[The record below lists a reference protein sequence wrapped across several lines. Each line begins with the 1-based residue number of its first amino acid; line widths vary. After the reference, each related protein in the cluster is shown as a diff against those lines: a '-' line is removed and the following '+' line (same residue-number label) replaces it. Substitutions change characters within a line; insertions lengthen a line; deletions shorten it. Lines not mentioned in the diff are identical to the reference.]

1 MPVFQDGDSVIC
13 YFSICFQKHYI
24 QRQRVCL
31 QYYISWQRQ
40 IVSVY
45 FSDFR
50 SILLVV
56 LAIGIYVVQAEL
68 RFVLK
73 GIRSLG
79 AIRIQISL
87 IVLVASLISNSV
99 CVCVFCAN
107 RSLWQRQR
115 GCGSG
120 VMPAPIHASCN
131 YLIQAVTALKCMH
144 VYKHTH
150 ARMLTR
156 ADTRD
161 AKTHVCG
168 AHTHT
173 PPDETHME

>member
-1 MPVFQDGDSVIC
+1 MPVFQDGDSVFC
-13 YFSICFQKHYI
+13 YFSICFQERYI
-24 QRQRVCL
+24 QRLRVSL
-31 QYYISWQRQ
+31 QYQISWQRQ

-50 SILLVV
+50 SSLLVV
-56 LAIGIYVVQAEL
+56 LPLEIYVVQAEL

-79 AIRIQISL
+79 AIRIEMSL
-87 IVLVASLISNSV
+87 VVLVASLISNSV
-99 CVCVFCAN
+99 CVCVFCAI
-107 RSLWQRQR
+107 RSSWQRQR

-120 VMPAPIHASCN
+120 VMPVPIHASCN
-131 YLIQAVTALKCMH
+131 YLIQAVTALECMH

-156 ADTRD
+156 ADTHD
-161 AKTHVCG
+161 AKTRVCG
-168 AHTHT
+168 AHTHLQRKHIWN
-173 PPDETHME
+173 E